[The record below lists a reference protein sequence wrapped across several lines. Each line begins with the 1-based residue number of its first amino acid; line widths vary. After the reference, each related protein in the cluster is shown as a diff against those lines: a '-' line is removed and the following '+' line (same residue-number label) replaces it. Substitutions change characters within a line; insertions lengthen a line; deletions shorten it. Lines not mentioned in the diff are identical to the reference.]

1 MDRIIDKIK
10 KVMALA
16 EQGEAGEA
24 QAARIALEAMLQKY
38 GLKLE
43 DLKNEKRHERTFQL
57 KTLKECIIFYQC
69 LANLF
74 GKKSEA
80 YRNTGIYK
88 RQKMVAADMTDLE
101 YADFAPFF
109 EFHLE
114 NYRKERKKIM
124 NSIMEAYV
132 NKHKLFASDSG
143 EEDQPEDEKIDF
155 DHCLMVLG
163 MMGTM
168 AQVSYRKKLKE

>member
-1 MDRIIDKIK
+1 MDRIIDKMK

-24 QAARIALEAMLQKY
+24 QAARIALESMLQKY

-43 DLKNEKRHERTFQL
+43 DLKNEERHERIFQL
-57 KTLKECIIFYQC
+57 KTLKESMIFYQC

-80 YRNTGIYK
+80 FRKSGTYR

-132 NKHKLFASDSG
+132 NKHKLFAPDSDA
-143 EEDQPEDEKIDF
+143 EDPEDGKIDF

-168 AQVSYRKKLKE
+168 ARVSYHKKLKE